1 MISFNHS
8 GSEKRAYR
16 FPSGNKLVDAREG
29 GGWLYGCIVT
39 LYLQIQ
45 HLSKMTQ
52 KFVYSI
58 FSCTQSIFKQPEDSF
73 IKIGSPKIDF
83 CFEVFKLLK
92 NHVLSYLT
100 GATQHKDRNLLK
112 IRATFIASLMKKT
125 YLAVHLTSQWVDL
138 LCKFVGRQES
148 CGRNIKI
155 FSASWRYKKAS
166 LFLLAY
172 DRYE

>member
-1 MISFNHS
+1 MINFNHS

-100 GATQHKDRNLLK
+100 GATWHKDRNLLK
-112 IRATFIASLMKKT
+112 LTAIFIASLMKKT
-125 YLAVHLTSQWVDL
+125 YLAVHLTSGQILLENLLAGRKAVDSTPKYSL
-138 LCKFVGRQES
+138 LAGDKNQASV
-148 CGRNIKI
+148 
-155 FSASWRYKKAS
+155 FSPSIRYK
-166 LFLLAY
+166 
-172 DRYE
+172 